1 MMRVT
6 FDAKHIPVADE
17 TPNWWIVRAGVCL
30 RAKCFGMFWIPCALK
45 TERCMDSLSFPMSLS
60 QRFNLW
66 SFLSFAS
73 SHLEIWILQRGVV
86 SRLRFCHLQRHEKV
100 GDQKAE
106 WEAEILE
113 AAKGC
118 EQVIKSFGI
127 FHISHGKSKGLPWK
141 DFSRNDKGVTKQKW
155 STSVLFLE
163 HCRCSIQHILDSEM
177 RWSSRFRE
185 SEAAFV
191 CKSVL
196 KALHYL
202 HSRCIVHRDVKS
214 ANILVSAGGGRI
226 LLCDFNLAIYLPPG
240 KEEFLGG
247 PAGTPGFM
255 APESFKEKAT
265 FSPESDMLLV
275 LHWAI
280 FLQVEKLGRLKYT
293 LWQGFDLLTLV
304 NLLVSATIPDYQ
316 WRIKNCGVLSSSMTF
331 VPFCV
336 ITIHHSL
343 QNLLSEVCSW
353 SRAVPTLVWSSCLCA
368 SELVHDQMGHRDANL
383 SFKALWQ
390 SSGQLAMANL
400 LSKSF

>member
-1 MMRVT
+1 M
-6 FDAKHIPVADE
+6 
-17 TPNWWIVRAGVCL
+17 
-30 RAKCFGMFWIPCALK
+30 
-45 TERCMDSLSFPMSLS
+45 
-60 QRFNLW
+60 
-66 SFLSFAS
+66 
-73 SHLEIWILQRGVV
+73 
-86 SRLRFCHLQRHEKV
+86 
-100 GDQKAE
+100 
-106 WEAEILE
+106 
-113 AAKGC
+113 
-118 EQVIKSFGI
+118 IKSFGI

-265 FSPESDMLLV
+265 FSPESDMFALGAVLYQLLFGV
-275 LHWAI
+275 AA
-280 FLQVEKLGRLKYT
+280 FVR
-293 LWQGFDLLTLV
+293 V
-304 NLLVSATIPDYQ
+304 NLCMTKWATETQTFPLKPCGRAVGRSDSSCSLVRNLVEYNPSKRPSAQIALGCKWLQYDVDPCTT
-316 WRIKNCGVLSSSMTF
+316 LSSLMERIETESTMSSEMPVKRTRAAKSDSGCEKRQPVRANAASRF
-331 VPFCV
+331 AKGFSGVS
-336 ITIHHSL
+336 SL
-343 QNLLSEVCSW
+343 ISRVRCSLC
-353 SRAVPTLVWSSCLCA
+353 LVKGRSSKVA
-368 SELVHDQMGHRDANL
+368 PEFHGV
-383 SFKALWQ
+383 
-390 SSGQLAMANL
+390 
-400 LSKSF
+400 